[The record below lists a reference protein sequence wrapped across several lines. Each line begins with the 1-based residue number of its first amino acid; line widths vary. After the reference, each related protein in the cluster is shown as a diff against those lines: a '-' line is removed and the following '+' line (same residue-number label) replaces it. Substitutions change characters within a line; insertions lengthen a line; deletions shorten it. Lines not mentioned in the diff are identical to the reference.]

1 MSLLLSPRVWVALAF
16 AAVLAALGVQTMRL
30 SHAHAERASLMQQYA
45 EAARQAEAD
54 ARAEETRRQAITDE
68 EARHGQERIAAVEM
82 ERDAARAD
90 GDRLRDAIRAATSG
104 ARPNPGSASG
114 GPGKPLADPIGMFAE
129 LLERADRRAETVSGY
144 ADRLRVAGETCERYG
159 DGLQAPTGR

>member
-1 MSLLLSPRVWVALAF
+1 MTWLLANWKLVAIGVVLAISHAF
-16 AAVLAALGVQTMRL
+16 AWRQGGAPAREDLAEYKQA
-30 SHAHAERASLMQQYA
+30 
-45 EAARQAEAD
+45 QAEARLLAD
-54 ARAEETRRQAITDE
+54 RAQRAEETRRQANTDK

-114 GPGKPLADPIGMFAE
+114 GPGKPLADPIGVFAE
-129 LLERADRRAETVSGY
+129 LLERADRRAESVSGY